1 MSNSLVRTFSSPDE
15 HRDFSGGILDLISV
29 GALTFGR
36 ETLQPGWRWS
46 TDVRPIAGTDR
57 CEFHHVGY
65 QVSGRWVCEDRDGTQ
80 IEIGPG
86 DIFDTPPGHDS
97 WVIGDEPCVTID
109 FQGIADWAARGSTP
123 RVLTT
128 IVFADVVDSTSL
140 IDRIGDAAWR
150 RLQAQFFESVQTVL
164 TAHAGQLVDT
174 AGDGLL
180 ARFESPVAAVRAA
193 AAIAL
198 AADRI
203 GLPIRAGIHTG
214 EVELTHDKLSGM
226 AVHVAARVMG
236 HANPGEILVTS
247 TTHALTADSGPDYDE
262 RGPVELKGVPGSRTL
277 YALRPSQ

>member
-36 ETLQPGWRWS
+36 ETLEPGWRWS

-164 TAHAGQLVDT
+164 SSSCRP
-174 AGDGLL
+174 
-180 ARFESPVAAVRAA
+180 ARGHRGRRPAR
-193 AAIAL
+193 
-198 AADRI
+198 
-203 GLPIRAGIHTG
+203 PIREPGGRGASSRCDCAGRRPHRPA
-214 EVELTHDKLSGM
+214 H
-226 AVHVAARVMG
+226 
-236 HANPGEILVTS
+236 P
-247 TTHALTADSGPDYDE
+247 
-262 RGPVELKGVPGSRTL
+262 SRDPH
-277 YALRPSQ
+277 R

>member
-1 MSNSLVRTFSSPDE
+1 MTNSLARSFGSPDE
-15 HRDFSGGILDLISV
+15 HRDFPGGVLDLISV

-36 ETLQPGWRWS
+36 ETLEPGWRWS

-65 QVSGRWVCEDRDGTQ
+65 QVSGRWICEDRDGTQ
-80 IEIGPG
+80 VEIGPG
-86 DIFDTPPGHDS
+86 DIYDTPPGHDS
-97 WVIGDEPCVTID
+97 WVIGDEPCVSID
-109 FQGIADWAARGSTP
+109 FQGIADWAARGSSA

-128 IVFADVVDSTSL
+128 ILFADVVESTSL

-150 RLQAQFFESVQTVL
+150 RLQTQFFESVQTIL
-164 TAHAGQLVDT
+164 TSQAGQLVDT

-198 AADRI
+198 AGDRI

-214 EVELTHDKLSGM
+214 EVELTSDSLSGM
-226 AVHVAARVMG
+226 AVHVAARVVAQAG
-236 HANPGEILVTS
+236 AGEVLVTS
-247 TTHALTADSGPDYDE
+247 TTRDLSADAGLEFED
-262 RGPVELKGVPGSRTL
+262 RGPTELKGVPGSRTL
-277 YALRPSQ
+277 YALRSHA